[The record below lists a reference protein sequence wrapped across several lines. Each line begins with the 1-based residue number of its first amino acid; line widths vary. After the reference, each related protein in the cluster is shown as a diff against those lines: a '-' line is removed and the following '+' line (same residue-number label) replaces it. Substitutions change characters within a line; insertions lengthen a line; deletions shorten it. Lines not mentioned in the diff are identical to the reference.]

1 MVVMHPDHGDIGAS
15 DSDLR
20 KLANFMSK
28 KEYEYL
34 KEAPQRL
41 RDRGHRLSAEDVRMP
56 DVFRVQGCENE
67 HVVLME
73 LKRWMVD
80 YNFWWHDE
88 TGQIAEDELYK
99 KGYTSLSVHEYLKM
113 TKQKQLVYC
122 YGKAL
127 KVLREW
133 QDIKNKKE
141 LQLELDAAP
150 ATSAPKI
157 ADALLDDSL
166 RCGGEAGAPAPY
178 APVPCGQPL
187 ESGFNDVTLS
197 ASQLVGDTCD
207 GIPANALEEMNDSLR
222 EAKWIDLI
230 FEREDS
236 SHSMFAKHRVTRK
249 HRAIESLDKIDELEN
264 IE

>member
-1 MVVMHPDHGDIGAS
+1 MVIMHPDHGAIGAS

-20 KLANFMSK
+20 QLAKFMSK
-28 KEYEYL
+28 KEYEFL

-99 KGYTSLSVHEYLKM
+99 KGYASLSVHEYLKM

-133 QDIKNKKE
+133 QDIENKKE

-150 ATSAPKI
+150 AS
-157 ADALLDDSL
+157 
-166 RCGGEAGAPAPY
+166 Y

-187 ESGFNDVTLS
+187 EFGFNDATLS
-197 ASQLVGDTCD
+197 PFQLVGDTYD
-207 GIPANALEEMNDSLR
+207 GIPANTLEEMNDGASVLETTPGPRTAADR
-222 EAKWIDLI
+222 EEPESSPK
-230 FEREDS
+230 RRRTDS
-236 SHSMFAKHRVTRK
+236 ASGPIPHTLQYGTDQLGSG
-249 HRAIESLDKIDELEN
+249 
-264 IE
+264 